1 MIGSFALTGENCTH
15 LFYALNGTWAQGD
28 FNAEV
33 SRKKDRVAL
42 NGFSYRVEA
51 LTFKHWI
58 VSVLQLVKNMLA
70 KRIAV
75 FAGKAV
81 MRSLKAVKLGNLIK
95 KSQIP
100 HIECLA
106 ITKRL

>member
-15 LFYALNGTWAQGD
+15 LFYALNRTWAWVN

-42 NGFSYRVEA
+42 NGFSYRVKA

-58 VSVLQLVKNMLA
+58 VSVLQFVKNMLA
-70 KRIAV
+70 KHSAV
-75 FAGKAV
+75 FVAEAV
-81 MRSLKAVKLGNLIK
+81 MRSLKAVKLCNLIK

-106 ITKRL
+106 KTKRL